1 MLGKADRSG
10 IITSSTECK
19 NKDVVLVLI
28 EGAWL
33 NVICF

>member
-1 MLGKADRSG
+1 MLGRADRSG
-10 IITSSTECK
+10 VITSSTDSK